1 MSSNPSFQFCKDFEV
16 RSYQVDPD
24 GKLSL
29 TALSNLFQEI
39 AWRHADSADFGRNLQ
54 EQHLSWIMARI
65 DIKCKDL
72 PSWGDSIKVY
82 TAGRGQDKLFAFRE
96 FSITNLEGHI
106 LAQGMSSWVLMNVQT
121 KRIFKPENVLPA
133 KLFNPQENPEWQP
146 DKVKLKGIFLKSEKL
161 KVRFSDLDLNNHVN
175 NTSYIRWVENILR
188 ENTCDTPRLLINY
201 LAECVMGD
209 ELDINLFE
217 NGDDFIVEG
226 KVEEKQV
233 FLAQA
238 NKGI

>member
-1 MSSNPSFQFCKDFEV
+1 MSKNPSFQFCKDFEV

-54 EQHLSWIMARI
+54 EQHLSWIMARM
-65 DIKCKDL
+65 DIKCENL

-96 FSITNLEGHI
+96 FLITNLAGDI
-106 LAQGMSSWVLMNVQT
+106 LAEAMSSWVLMNIQT
-121 KRIFKPENVLPA
+121 KRILRPEKVLPA
-133 KLFNPQENPEWQP
+133 ELFDPKEKPAWQP
-146 DKVKLKGIFLKSEKL
+146 EKVLLEGELVKTEQLM
-161 KVRFSDLDLNNHVN
+161 VRYSDLDLNNHVN

-188 ENTCDTPRLLINY
+188 ENDCDTPRFLINY
-201 LAECVMGD
+201 LSECVLSD
-209 ELDINLFE
+209 ELRINLYRK
-217 NGDDFIVEG
+217 GDDFIVQG
-226 KVEEKQV
+226 LVEEKQV
-233 FLAQA
+233 FMAKA
-238 NKGI
+238 K